1 VIRSGKGFLAAQ
13 HDEGPDQAAGG
24 GDGGTA
30 SRRARAWPIEV
41 YLALLAAVIVVPS
54 LIFTLVL
61 LDRNGQAQRDLIETL
76 AHATAGSISEAVD
89 RELLGMFTTLRVL
102 STAES
107 LARGDL
113 ANFHARAQAALE
125 DRAAFVILLDSGD
138 SQLLN
143 TRVPFGTPL
152 GKTPDTGSTATAR
165 RTGQPVV
172 SDVFYGN
179 TSKSWVFNT
188 ILPLRG
194 AARGDT
200 LLMSQNA
207 ENLSRTLSQKN
218 LTGGWNVSLLD
229 RRGHV
234 LTSSFNSSDIGKPFF
249 LGQGTVSGR
258 LTGRIEEGAPEESY
272 VVATTRSPVSNWQV
286 VVWAPEAAI
295 DAPLQRSML
304 MLLLGSVAV
313 LAFATLAAWL
323 LGRQI
328 ASPIR
333 RLARDAR
340 RLGAG
345 EEVQPV
351 AYPVTE
357 IATVSAAIA
366 QASADRRRAENEI
379 RFLMR
384 EVAHRS
390 KNQLTVVSSI
400 AKQTG
405 RHAASLPA
413 FQESFQ
419 RRLLGLARSTDLLIA
434 GGVAGVEL
442 RELMNAQLEPFLP
455 PEDGRIEIA
464 GPAFRLD
471 NSAAQTLGLA
481 AHELA
486 TNAAK
491 YGAFSIS
498 AGRLRIAWRIHGD
511 RLSLQW
517 REYVPRLPPR
527 EETPGFGTQVIE
539 RMLGGSLDAE
549 ITRTVHSNGLE
560 YSFVI
565 PLEKLRP
572 AVPPRS
578 DAAQA

>member
-1 VIRSGKGFLAAQ
+1 MAAQ
-13 HDEGPDQAAGG
+13 DDEGADQAESGNGG
-24 GDGGTA
+24 KA
-30 SRRARAWPIEV
+30 PRPARAWPVEV
-41 YLALLAAVIVVPS
+41 YLALLAAVIIVPS

-61 LDRNGQAQRDLIETL
+61 LDRNGQAQRDLLETL

-125 DRAAFVILLDSGD
+125 DRGAFVILLDRDD

-152 GKTPDTGSTATAR
+152 GKAADSGSAAMAR

-188 ILPLRG
+188 IVALQDP
-194 AARGDT
+194 ARGDT
-200 LLMSQNA
+200 LVMTQNA

-229 RRGHV
+229 RRGVV
-234 LTSSFNSSDIGKPFF
+234 LTSSFNSSDAGKPFF

-258 LTGRIEEGAPEESY
+258 LTGRIEEGAREESY
-272 VVATTRSPVSNWQV
+272 IVATTRSPVSGWQV
-286 VVWAPEAAI
+286 VVWAPAAAI
-295 DAPLQRSML
+295 DAPLRRSML
-304 MLLLGSVAV
+304 MLLLGSIAV

-333 RLARDAR
+333 RLVRDAR

-357 IATVSAAIA
+357 ISTVSAAIA
-366 QASADRRRAENEI
+366 QASADRRQAENEI

-405 RHAASLPA
+405 RHAASLA
-413 FQESFQ
+413 VFQESFQ

-442 RELMNAQLEPFLP
+442 RELMKAQLEPFLP
-455 PEDGRIEIA
+455 PEEERIEIA

-498 AGRLRIAWRIHGD
+498 AGRLRIAWRIDGD

-549 ITRTVHSNGLE
+549 ITRMVHENGLE

-565 PLEKLRP
+565 PLAKLRP
-572 AVPPRS
+572 AMPPHP
-578 DAAQA
+578 DAAQAARR

>member
-1 VIRSGKGFLAAQ
+1 MAAQ
-13 HDEGPDQAAGG
+13 DDEGADQAESGNGG
-24 GDGGTA
+24 RA
-30 SRRARAWPIEV
+30 SRSARAWPVEV
-41 YLALLAAVIVVPS
+41 YLALLAAVIIVPS

-61 LDRNGQAQRDLIETL
+61 LDRNGQAQRDLLETL

-125 DRAAFVILLDSGD
+125 DRGAFVILLDRDD

-152 GKTPDTGSTATAR
+152 GKAADSGSAAMAR

-188 ILPLRG
+188 IVALQDP
-194 AARGDT
+194 ARGDT
-200 LLMSQNA
+200 LVMTQNA

-229 RRGHV
+229 RRGVV
-234 LTSSFNSSDIGKPFF
+234 LTSSFNSSDAGKPFF

-258 LTGRIEEGAPEESY
+258 LTGRIEEGAREESY
-272 VVATTRSPVSNWQV
+272 IVATTRSPVSGWQV
-286 VVWAPEAAI
+286 VVWAPAAAI
-295 DAPLQRSML
+295 DAPLRRSML
-304 MLLLGSVAV
+304 MLLLGSIAV

-333 RLARDAR
+333 RLVRDAR

-357 IATVSAAIA
+357 ISTVSAAIA
-366 QASADRRRAENEI
+366 QASADRRQAENEI

-405 RHAASLPA
+405 RHAASLA
-413 FQESFQ
+413 VFQESFQ

-442 RELMNAQLEPFLP
+442 RELMKAQLEPFLP
-455 PEDGRIEIA
+455 PEEERIEIA
-464 GPAFRLD
+464 GPTFRLD

-498 AGRLRIAWRIHGD
+498 AGRLRIAWRIDGD

-549 ITRTVHSNGLE
+549 ITRTVHENGLE

-565 PLEKLRP
+565 PLAKLRP
-572 AVPPRS
+572 AMPPHP
-578 DAAQA
+578 DAAQAARR

>member
-1 VIRSGKGFLAAQ
+1 MAAQ
-13 HDEGPDQAAGG
+13 DDEGADQAESGNGG
-24 GDGGTA
+24 KA
-30 SRRARAWPIEV
+30 PRPARAWPVEV
-41 YLALLAAVIVVPS
+41 YLALLAAVIIVPS

-61 LDRNGQAQRDLIETL
+61 LDRNGQAQRDLLETL

-125 DRAAFVILLDSGD
+125 DRGAFVILLDRDD

-152 GKTPDTGSTATAR
+152 GKAADSGSAAMAR

-188 ILPLRG
+188 IVALQDP
-194 AARGDT
+194 ARGDT
-200 LLMSQNA
+200 LVMTQNA

-229 RRGHV
+229 RRGVV
-234 LTSSFNSSDIGKPFF
+234 LTSSFNSSDAGKPFF

-258 LTGRIEEGAPEESY
+258 LTGRIEEGAREESY
-272 VVATTRSPVSNWQV
+272 IVATTRSPVSGWQV
-286 VVWAPEAAI
+286 VVWAPAAAI
-295 DAPLQRSML
+295 DAPLRRSML
-304 MLLLGSVAV
+304 MLLLGSIAV

-333 RLARDAR
+333 RLVRDAR

-357 IATVSAAIA
+357 ISTVSAAIA
-366 QASADRRRAENEI
+366 QASADRRQAENEI

-405 RHAASLPA
+405 RHAASLA
-413 FQESFQ
+413 VFQENFQ

-442 RELMNAQLEPFLP
+442 RELMKAQLEPFLP
-455 PEDGRIEIA
+455 PEEERIEIA

-498 AGRLRIAWRIHGD
+498 AGRLRIAWRIDGD

-549 ITRTVHSNGLE
+549 ITRTVHENGLE

-565 PLEKLRP
+565 PLAKLRP
-572 AVPPRS
+572 AMPPHP
-578 DAAQA
+578 DAAQAARR

>member
-1 VIRSGKGFLAAQ
+1 MAAQ
-13 HDEGPDQAAGG
+13 DDEGADQAESGNGG
-24 GDGGTA
+24 KA
-30 SRRARAWPIEV
+30 PRPARAWPVEV
-41 YLALLAAVIVVPS
+41 YLALLAAVIIVPS

-61 LDRNGQAQRDLIETL
+61 LDRNGQAQRDLLETL

-125 DRAAFVILLDSGD
+125 DRGAFVILLDRDD

-152 GKTPDTGSTATAR
+152 GKAADSGSAAMAR

-188 ILPLRG
+188 IVALQDP
-194 AARGDT
+194 ARGDT
-200 LLMSQNA
+200 LVMTQNA

-229 RRGHV
+229 RRGVV
-234 LTSSFNSSDIGKPFF
+234 LTSSFNSSDAGKPFF

-258 LTGRIEEGAPEESY
+258 LTGRIEEGAREESY
-272 VVATTRSPVSNWQV
+272 IVATTRSPVSGWQV
-286 VVWAPEAAI
+286 VVWAPAAAI
-295 DAPLQRSML
+295 DAPLRRSML
-304 MLLLGSVAV
+304 MLLLGSIAV

-333 RLARDAR
+333 RLVRDAR

-357 IATVSAAIA
+357 ISTVSAAIA
-366 QASADRRRAENEI
+366 QASADRRQAENEI

-405 RHAASLPA
+405 RHAASLA
-413 FQESFQ
+413 VFQESFQ

-442 RELMNAQLEPFLP
+442 RELMKAQLEPFLP
-455 PEDGRIEIA
+455 PEEERIEIA

-498 AGRLRIAWRIHGD
+498 AGRLRIAWRIDGD

-549 ITRTVHSNGLE
+549 ITRTVHENGLE

-565 PLEKLRP
+565 PLAKLRP
-572 AVPPRS
+572 AMPPHP
-578 DAAQA
+578 DAAQAARR